1 MSVITRVRREGTA
14 EEITFEEENGFEV
27 FTYQI
32 MSLNPND
39 NEDPPLLLD
48 FAGRVV
54 QDNDDFEDIKVTV
67 DKPVEM
73 KSDDQ
78 IQEEVG
84 SLPPVPVVPSS
95 SSDQRQ
101 LNSIS
106 ASTYTIAADLWCID
120 NSIAN
125 VGDYCTRMFLQ
136 ADQRTNTQP
145 DTKNEGDDVLQ
156 PVYRIVDTS
165 IHLCGRCQLFF
176 DPSLIV
182 DKAME
187 MGLASAEASECLLT

>member
-1 MSVITRVRREGTA
+1 
-14 EEITFEEENGFEV
+14 
-27 FTYQI
+27 
-32 MSLNPND
+32 
-39 NEDPPLLLD
+39 
-48 FAGRVV
+48 
-54 QDNDDFEDIKVTV
+54 
-67 DKPVEM
+67 M

-182 DKAME
+182 ADTAVLHAFTCESDKAME